1 MRLPKKTKLS
11 VFLTLLAC
19 TAVQALAQPK
29 FKYKAAVNAVNTN
42 RFYSIK
48 LQPALTAKCQPS
60 LADIR
65 LVDEKGKVVPYLPG
79 NALPLKQQVNY
90 KELPRVIATTAKD
103 SLSFYIAE
111 NKDGL
116 SIDRLWI
123 KLRNTAVNR
132 TVNLLGSDDLQHWF
146 AIKEQINLQQ
156 TVAGNAGT
164 FEDLLAFPASNYRY
178 FKIQVNNNKLAPIH
192 LLQAGI
198 YSQKE
203 AVAPA
208 YELLPKASFVQENK
222 VNATLINITLN
233 DFYRIDKMDLQFT
246 GTQYYKRQ
254 IEIYELNGKQKTWI
268 KSTQVSSANNCEIT
282 LSGKAK
288 QLQLLILNG
297 DNPPLTLNELQF
309 YQLPQSLVAYLEKQH
324 RYQLQFGNDQLTAPQ
339 YDLQFFADSIGQQLP
354 VVEHQAAFPV
364 TYKPTIE
371 KQNAVPVWL
380 LWVAGAI
387 ALFVLLWLTLKM
399 TKEVSSD
406 QKQD

>member
-11 VFLTLLAC
+11 VLSALLAC
-19 TAVQALAQPK
+19 MAMTALAQPR
-29 FKYKAAVNAVNTN
+29 FKYKAVVNAVDTN

-65 LVDEKGKVVPYLPG
+65 LVDEKGKMVPYLPG
-79 NALPLKQQVNY
+79 NALPVKQHVNY
-90 KELPRVIATTAKD
+90 KELPRVNTVAATD

-111 NKDGL
+111 NKEGL

-156 TVAGNAGT
+156 TVAGNTGT
-164 FEDLLAFPASNYRY
+164 FEELLAFPASNYRY
-178 FKIQVNNNKLAPIH
+178 LKIQVNNNKLAPIH

-198 YSQKE
+198 YSQKQS
-203 AVAPA
+203 VAPA
-208 YELLPKASFVQENK
+208 YELLPKASFLQENK
-222 VNATLINITLN
+222 ADATLINITLN
-233 DFYRIDKMDLQFT
+233 DFYRIDKMHLQFT

-268 KSTQVSSANNCEIT
+268 KSIQVSSANNGEIT
-282 LSGKAK
+282 LSVKAK
-288 QLQLLILNG
+288 QLQLFIVNG
-297 DNPPLTLNELQF
+297 DNPPLTLNEVQF

-324 RYQLQFGNDQLTAPQ
+324 RYQLQLGNDQITAPQ

-354 VVEHQAAFPV
+354 VVEHQAAISV
-364 TYKPTIE
+364 TYKPIIK
-371 KQNAVPVWL
+371 KQNTVPAWL

-399 TKEVSSD
+399 TKEVSNN